1 MACAIQESVMET
13 RFRMLVVLLNG
24 ILTSEKKLHRSS
36 VGNSFVLPVTESE
49 MPEIQVKMEVDSED
63 RQNGMTCAGQEQ
75 KENTELHLKVSASP

>member
-1 MACAIQESVMET
+1 MET

-36 VGNSFVLPVTESE
+36 VGNSFVLPVTE